1 MLDDVDALFDR
12 TYLRWYDLLEK
23 PALIQILGTEAQVEM
38 TLPGG
43 AKTRK
48 PLLHYECVK
57 GEIAKV
63 PQAGNVPAH
72 FKPLVLNATNGNS
85 IAAIHGRKPS
95 EWVGKEVVLFQD
107 KVEMFD
113 KTLRKKVVRDC
124 IRIRAK
130 K

>member
-23 PALIQILGTEAQVEM
+23 PALIKILGTEAQVEM

-43 AKTRK
+43 AKARK
-48 PLLHYECVK
+48 PLLHYECMK

-63 PQAGNVPAH
+63 PKAGNVHAH

-85 IAAIHGRKPS
+85 IAVIHGRKPS
-95 EWVGKEVVLFQD
+95 EWIGKEVVLYQD
-107 KVEMFD
+107 KVDMYD
-113 KTLRKKVVRDC
+113 KVLRKNVTRNC
-124 IRIRAK
+124 IRIRPK